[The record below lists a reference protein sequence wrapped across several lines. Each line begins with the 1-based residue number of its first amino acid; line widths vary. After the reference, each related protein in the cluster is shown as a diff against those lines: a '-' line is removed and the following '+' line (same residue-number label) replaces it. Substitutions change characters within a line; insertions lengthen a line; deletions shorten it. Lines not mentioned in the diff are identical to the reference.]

1 MAVDN
6 SYTTNFGKV
15 FIGHTGQGLRV
26 SSAHITAAGIRGP
39 ATAAGKGRT
48 GGEHTMQ

>member
-15 FIGHTGQGLRV
+15 FIGHTGQGLR
-26 SSAHITAAGIRGP
+26 AHITAAGIRGP

-48 GGEHTMQ
+48 GGEHTTQ